1 MKKAFKLDEID
12 CANCARELQ
21 DGLAKLDG
29 ASRPVSGELHDAE
42 ASRSRPTTPSSTE
55 VLQRVVDYTADAEPD
70 CEIIL

>member
-29 ASRPVSGELHDAE
+29 VTSVSVNFMTQKLTLEAEDARFD
-42 ASRSRPTTPSSTE
+42 A
-55 VLQRVVDYTADAEPD
+55 VLDQVVKVAARVEPD
-70 CEIIL
+70 CEIIR